1 MGYCLSIGSAIQYLT
16 ATISQLGLGSN
27 TPIESVT
34 IPTEVILWKF
44 TSRTI
49 KTKCLDVSAGL

>member
-1 MGYCLSIGSAIQYLT
+1 MRYCLSIGSAIQYLT
-16 ATISQLGLGSN
+16 STRQLGLGSS

-49 KTKCLDVSAGL
+49 KTTCLDVSAGS